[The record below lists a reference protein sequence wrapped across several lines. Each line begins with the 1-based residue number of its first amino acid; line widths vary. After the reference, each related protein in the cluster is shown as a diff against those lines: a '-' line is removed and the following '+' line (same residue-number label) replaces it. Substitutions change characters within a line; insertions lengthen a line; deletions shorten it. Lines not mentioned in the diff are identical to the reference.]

1 MSPSN
6 FAVDVFRVLVY
17 DLAAKRGDLLAL
29 PGRAEAIG
37 GSGLA
42 ALLFAKYGHP
52 GADPLDPA
60 QPLIFAIG
68 PATGYFPLMSKTV
81 CSFVSPYNR
90 FYTESHAGG
99 RSALALRFAGL
110 DALVVT
116 GKATRPSV
124 LVVGSRRL
132 ELLDAHYLW
141 GADVFT
147 TGKLLRKIAAGASGH
162 RSIMR
167 IGPAGETGSAY
178 ACINVDTYRHFGR
191 LGAGTVMGA
200 KHLKGLVVMGD
211 GDLPLPEDKN
221 YPKLF
226 KKVHEMVTSS
236 GMMEKYHNL
245 GTPANVLPLNE
256 LKSLPWRNLAATSDP
271 EADKI
276 SGEAF
281 AEKLLMHNAACSGCP
296 VGCIHVGMVREMFS
310 SSHRFAIH
318 QVAYDHEPNFA
329 AGPMLGVT
337 DPSEVLAIN
346 DMADRQGLDIIS
358 AGVGLA
364 WAVEATAK
372 GIISEKETEVKLTF
386 GDAAA
391 FKRALYLLGHK
402 ANDFYALLGQGT
414 LAAAAHYGGEDF
426 ACVLGQEMAGY
437 ATGETYFASQTV
449 AFRHSHLDTGAYSY
463 DQKHKEKDVG
473 AVVKFLVDDERERV
487 LLTCLVACL
496 FAREVYTPEV
506 VAEALTCLGY
516 GELAANI
523 DVAAEKARRARWR
536 QKAATGYD
544 PLVTRIPKRF
554 GEITTW
560 KGPVDV
566 AYMEALRQGYAR
578 AVVELSRPEAGEEK
592 TSPPTGEAQP
602 PRTS

>member
-1 MSPSN
+1 MSPDN
-6 FAVDVFRVLVY
+6 DLFRVLVY
-17 DLAAKRGDLLAL
+17 DLGRQRGDLVML
-29 PGRAEAIG
+29 PGRRERIG

-42 ALLFAKYGHP
+42 ALLYETYGRSD
-52 GADPLDPA
+52 AAPLDPG

-81 CSFVSPYNR
+81 CGFRSPYTGH
-90 FYTESHAGG
+90 YAESHAGG
-99 RSALALRFAGL
+99 RSALALRFAGY

-116 GKATRPSV
+116 GAATRLSV
-124 LVVGSRRL
+124 LVVGSRRI
-132 ELLDAHYLW
+132 ELLDVHYLR

-167 IGPAGETGSAY
+167 IGPAGENGSAY

-191 LGAGTVMGA
+191 LGAGAVMGA
-200 KHLKGLVVMGD
+200 KNLKGLALMGD
-211 GDLPLPEDKN
+211 GDLPLPEDKG
-221 YPKLF
+221 YSKLF
-226 KKVHEMVTSS
+226 KEIHDKVTAS

-271 EADKI
+271 DADKI

-281 AEKLLMHNAACSGCP
+281 AEKLLMHNAACAGCP

-329 AGPMLGVT
+329 AGPMLGVV
-337 DPSEVLAIN
+337 DPTEVLAIN

-358 AGVGLA
+358 AGVALA
-364 WAVEATAK
+364 WAAEATAK
-372 GIISEKETEVKLTF
+372 GLISEKETEVRLAF
-386 GDAAA
+386 GDVAA
-391 FKRALYLLGHK
+391 FKRALWLLGHR

-414 LAAAAHYGGEDF
+414 LVAAERHGGADF

-449 AFRHSHLDTGAYSY
+449 SFRHSHLDTGAYSY
-463 DQKHKEKDVG
+463 DQKHKEKDVD
-473 AVVKFLVDDERERV
+473 AVVRFLVDDERERV
-487 LLTCLVACL
+487 QLTCLVGCL
-496 FAREVYTPEV
+496 FAREVYKPEV
-506 VAEALTCLGY
+506 VQAVLACLGH
-516 GELAANI
+516 GELA
-523 DVAAEKARRARWR
+523 DGLDAASENARRARWR
-536 QKAATGYD
+536 LKIATGYD
-544 PLVTRIPKRF
+544 PLATRIPGRF
-554 GEITTW
+554 TEIATW
-560 KGPVDV
+560 KGPVD
-566 AYMEALRQGYAR
+566 AGYMEALRQGYAR
-578 AVVELSRPEAGEEK
+578 AVLDLAAPPAPAAG
-592 TSPPTGEAQP
+592 
-602 PRTS
+602 

>member
-1 MSPSN
+1 MLPEN
-6 FAVDVFRVLVY
+6 DLFRVLVY
-17 DLAAKRGDLLAL
+17 DVGQKRGELVEL
-29 PGRAEAIG
+29 PGRGQVIG

-42 ALLFAKYGHP
+42 ALLYEKYGQPAAPAFDP
-52 GADPLDPA
+52 G
-60 QPLIFAIG
+60 QPLVFAIG

-81 CSFVSPYNR
+81 CGFKSPYNEN
-90 FYTESHAGG
+90 YAESHAGG
-99 RSALALRFAGL
+99 RSALALRFAGY

-116 GKATRPSV
+116 GRAARPSV
-124 LVVGSRRL
+124 LVVGSRRI
-132 ELLDAHYLW
+132 ELLDVHYLW

-162 RSIMR
+162 RSILR
-167 IGPAGETGSAY
+167 IGPAGENGCAY

-191 LGAGTVMGA
+191 LGAGAVMGA
-200 KHLKGLVVMGD
+200 KQVKGIVLQGD
-211 GDLPLPEDKN
+211 GDLPLPGDKG
-221 YPKLF
+221 YAKLF
-226 KKVHEMVTSS
+226 KEIHDKVTSS

-310 SSHRFAIH
+310 TSHRFAIH

-364 WAVEATAK
+364 WAVEATQK
-372 GIISEKETEVKLTF
+372 GLISDADTEVKLAF

-391 FKRALYLLGHK
+391 FKRALWLLGHK

-414 LAAAAHYGGEDF
+414 LVAAKHYGGADF

-463 DQKHKEKDVG
+463 DQKHKEKDVD
-473 AVVKFLVDDERERV
+473 AVVRFLIADERERV
-487 LLTCLVACL
+487 LLTCLVGCL
-496 FAREVYTPEV
+496 FAREVYKPDV
-506 VAEALTCLGY
+506 VAAVLTCLGQ
-516 GELAANI
+516 GELAGDLDA
-523 DVAAEKARRARWR
+523 AAERARRARWR
-536 QKAATGYD
+536 LKLATGYD
-544 PLVTRIPKRF
+544 PLATAIPRRF
-554 GEITTW
+554 AEIATW
-560 KGPVDV
+560 KGPVDA
-566 AYMEALRQGYAR
+566 AYMEALRLGYAR
-578 AVVELSRPEAGEEK
+578 AVLELGEAEEK
-592 TSPPTGEAQP
+592 REEA
-602 PRTS
+602 

>member
-1 MSPSN
+1 MSPTN
-6 FAVDVFRVLVY
+6 NDRDLFRVLVY
-17 DLAAKRGDLLAL
+17 DLSARRGDIVLL
-29 PGRAEAIG
+29 PGRGQYIG

-42 ALLFAKYGHP
+42 ALLFEKYGLP
-52 GADPLDPA
+52 GAPPFDPG

-81 CSFVSPYNR
+81 CGFKSPYNGN
-90 FYTESHAGG
+90 YAESHAGG
-99 RSALALRFAGL
+99 RSALALRFAGF

-116 GKATRPSV
+116 GKAARLSA
-124 LVVGSRRL
+124 LVVGARRI
-132 ELLDAHYLW
+132 ELLDVHYLR

-167 IGPAGETGSAY
+167 IGPAGENGSAY

-191 LGAGTVMGA
+191 LGAGAVMGA
-200 KHLKGLVVMGD
+200 KNCKALVVMGD
-211 GDLPLPEDKN
+211 GDLPLPEDRA
-221 YPKLF
+221 YAKLF
-226 KKVHEMVTSS
+226 KDIHEKVTSS

-245 GTPANVLPLNE
+245 GTPANVLPLNA
-256 LKSLPWRNLAATSDP
+256 LKSLPWRNLAATTDP

-281 AEKLLMHNAACSGCP
+281 AEKLLMHNAACAGCP

-310 SSHRFAIH
+310 ASHRFAIH

-346 DMADRQGLDIIS
+346 DVADRQGLDIIS
-358 AGVGLA
+358 AGVALA
-364 WAVEATAK
+364 WAVEATQK
-372 GIISEKETEVKLTF
+372 GLVSEKETEVKLSF

-391 FKRALYLLGHK
+391 FKRAMWLLGHK
-402 ANDFYALLGQGT
+402 VNDFYAALGQGA
-414 LAAAAHYGGEDF
+414 LVAAKQYGGEDF

-449 AFRHSHLDTGAYSY
+449 SFRHSHLDTGAYSY
-463 DQKHKEKDVG
+463 DQKHKEKDVD

-496 FAREVYTPEV
+496 FAREVYKPEV
-506 VAEALTCLGY
+506 VAAALSCLGH
-516 GELAANI
+516 GELAAGI
-523 DVAAEKARRARWR
+523 DAAAENARRARWR
-536 QKAATGYD
+536 LKLATGYD
-544 PLVTRIPKRF
+544 PLATRIPKRF
-554 GEITTW
+554 AEIETW
-560 KGPVDV
+560 KGPVDA
-566 AYMEALRQGYAR
+566 AYMEALRAGYAA
-578 AVVELSRPEAGEEK
+578 AVLSLGA
-592 TSPPTGEAQP
+592 PPPSA
-602 PRTS
+602 

>member
-1 MSPSN
+1 MSPSDN
-6 FAVDVFRVLVY
+6 DKDLFRVLVY
-17 DLAAKRGDLLAL
+17 DLSQGRGDLVMV
-29 PGRAEAIG
+29 PGRGSWIG

-42 ALLFAKYGHP
+42 ALLYSKYGLP
-52 GADPLDPA
+52 GEAPFDPR

-81 CSFVSPYNR
+81 CGFKSPYNAN
-90 FYTESHAGG
+90 YAESHAGG

-116 GKATRPSV
+116 GRAPRLSV
-124 LVVGSRRL
+124 LVVGSRRI
-132 ELLDAHYLW
+132 ELIDVHFLR

-167 IGPAGETGSAY
+167 IGPAGENGSAY

-191 LGAGTVMGA
+191 LGAGAVMGA
-200 KHLKGLVVMGD
+200 KNCKAVVLQGD
-211 GDLPLPEDKN
+211 GDLPLPEDKS

-226 KKVHEMVTSS
+226 KDIHEKVTAS

-256 LKSLPWRNLAATSDP
+256 LKSLPWRNLAATSDS
-271 EADKI
+271 EAEKI

-310 SSHRFAIH
+310 ASHRFAIH

-337 DPSEVLAIN
+337 DPTEVLAIN
-346 DMADRQGLDIIS
+346 DVADRQGLDIIS
-358 AGVGLA
+358 AGVALA
-364 WAVEATAK
+364 WAVEATTK
-372 GIISEKETEVKLTF
+372 GLIAEKETEVRLTF

-391 FKRALYLLGHK
+391 FKRAIWLLGHK
-402 ANDFYALLGQGT
+402 ANDFYAALGQGA
-414 LAAAAHYGGEDF
+414 LVAASQYGGEDF

-463 DQKHKEKDVG
+463 DQKHKEKDVD

-496 FAREVYTPEV
+496 FAREVYKPEV
-506 VAEALTCLGY
+506 VAEVLSCLGH

-523 DVAAEKARRARWR
+523 DAASEHARRERWR
-536 QKAATGYD
+536 RKMETGYD
-544 PLVTRIPKRF
+544 PINTHIPKRF
-554 GEITTW
+554 SEITTW
-560 KGPVDV
+560 KGPVDA
-566 AYMEALRQGYAR
+566 AYMEALRQGYAK
-578 AVVELSRPEAGEEK
+578 AVLQLAAPA
-592 TSPPTGEAQP
+592 PDA
-602 PRTS
+602 

>member
-1 MSPSN
+1 MSN
-6 FAVDVFRVLVY
+6 EANDLFRVLVY
-17 DLAAKRGDLLAL
+17 DLERGRGELAIL
-29 PGRAEAIG
+29 PGRRAYLG

-42 ALLFAKYGHP
+42 ALLYEKYGLP
-52 GADPLDPA
+52 TAPAFDPR

-81 CSFVSPYNR
+81 CGFKSPYNGN
-90 FYTESHAGG
+90 YAESHAGG
-99 RSALALRFAGL
+99 RSALALRFAGF

-116 GKATRPSV
+116 GKAARLST
-124 LVVGSRRL
+124 LVVGSRRI
-132 ELLDAHYLW
+132 ELLDVHYLR

-167 IGPAGETGSAY
+167 IGPAGENGSAY

-191 LGAGTVMGA
+191 LGAGAVMGA
-200 KHLKGLVVMGD
+200 KNCKALVVMGD
-211 GDLPLPEDKN
+211 GDLALPEDKA

-226 KKVHEMVTSS
+226 KDIHDKVTAS

-245 GTPANVLPLNE
+245 GTPANVLPLNA
-256 LKSLPWRNLAATSDP
+256 LKSLPWRNLAATTDP

-281 AEKLLMHNAACSGCP
+281 AEKLLMHNAACAGCP

-310 SSHRFAIH
+310 ASHRFAIH

-346 DMADRQGLDIIS
+346 DVADRQGLDIIS
-358 AGVGLA
+358 AGVALA
-364 WAVEATAK
+364 WAVEATQK
-372 GIISEKETEVKLTF
+372 GLVSEKETEVKLAF

-391 FKRALYLLGHK
+391 FKRAMWLLGHK
-402 ANDFYALLGQGT
+402 VNDFYAALGQGA
-414 LAAAAHYGGEDF
+414 LVAARQYGGEDF

-449 AFRHSHLDTGAYSY
+449 SFRHSHLDTGAYSY
-463 DQKHKEKDVG
+463 DQKHKEKDVD

-496 FAREVYTPEV
+496 FAREVYKPEV
-506 VAEALTCLGY
+506 VAAALSCLGH
-516 GELAANI
+516 GELAAGI
-523 DVAAEKARRARWR
+523 DAAAENARRARWR
-536 QKAATGYD
+536 LKLATGYD
-544 PLVTRIPKRF
+544 PLATRIPKRF
-554 GEITTW
+554 AEIETW
-560 KGPVDV
+560 KGPVDA
-566 AYMEALRQGYAR
+566 AYMEALRAGYAA
-578 AVVELSRPEAGEEK
+578 AVLSLGAPLPSA
-592 TSPPTGEAQP
+592 
-602 PRTS
+602 

>member
-1 MSPSN
+1 MLPEN
-6 FAVDVFRVLVY
+6 DLFRVLVY
-17 DLAAKRGDLLAL
+17 DVGQKRGELVEL
-29 PGRAEAIG
+29 PGRGQVIG

-42 ALLFAKYGHP
+42 ALLYEKYGQP
-52 GADPLDPA
+52 AAPAFDPD
-60 QPLIFAIG
+60 QPLVFAIG

-81 CSFVSPYNR
+81 CGFKSPYNEN
-90 FYTESHAGG
+90 YAESHAGG
-99 RSALALRFAGL
+99 RSALALRFAGY

-116 GKATRPSV
+116 GRAARPSV
-124 LVVGSRRL
+124 LVVGSRRI
-132 ELLDAHYLW
+132 ELLDVHYLW

-162 RSIMR
+162 RSILR
-167 IGPAGETGSAY
+167 IGPAGENGCAY

-191 LGAGTVMGA
+191 LGAGAVMGA
-200 KHLKGLVVMGD
+200 KQMKGIVLQGD
-211 GDLPLPEDKN
+211 GDQPLPGDKG
-221 YPKLF
+221 YAKLF
-226 KKVHEMVTSS
+226 KEIHDKVTSS

-281 AEKLLMHNAACSGCP
+281 AEKLLMHNAACAGCP

-310 SSHRFAIH
+310 TSHRFAIH

-364 WAVEATAK
+364 WAVEATQK
-372 GIISEKETEVKLTF
+372 GLISDADTEVKLAF

-391 FKRALYLLGHK
+391 FKRALWLLGHK

-414 LAAAAHYGGEDF
+414 LAAARHYGGADF

-463 DQKHKEKDVG
+463 DQKHKEKDMD
-473 AVVKFLVDDERERV
+473 AVVRFLIADERERV
-487 LLTCLVACL
+487 LLTCLVGCL
-496 FAREVYTPEV
+496 FAREVYKPDI
-506 VAEALTCLGY
+506 VAAVLTCLGY
-516 GELAANI
+516 GELAGDLDA
-523 DVAAEKARRARWR
+523 AAERARCARWR
-536 QKAATGYD
+536 LKLATGYD
-544 PLVTRIPKRF
+544 PLATAIPRRF
-554 GEITTW
+554 AEVATW
-560 KGPVDV
+560 KGPVDA

-578 AVVELSRPEAGEEK
+578 AVLELGRGE
-592 TSPPTGEAQP
+592 
-602 PRTS
+602 R

>member
-1 MSPSN
+1 MSPTN
-6 FAVDVFRVLVY
+6 NDRDLFRVLVY
-17 DLAAKRGDLLAL
+17 DLSARRGDIVLMS
-29 PGRAEAIG
+29 GRGQYIG

-42 ALLFAKYGHP
+42 ALLFEKYGLP
-52 GADPLDPA
+52 GAPPFDPG

-81 CSFVSPYNR
+81 CGFKSPYNGN
-90 FYTESHAGG
+90 YAESHAGG
-99 RSALALRFAGL
+99 RSALALRFAGF

-116 GKATRPSV
+116 GKAARLSA
-124 LVVGSRRL
+124 LVVGARHI
-132 ELLDAHYLW
+132 ELLDVHYLR

-167 IGPAGETGSAY
+167 IGPAGENGSAY

-191 LGAGTVMGA
+191 LGAGAVMGA
-200 KHLKGLVVMGD
+200 KNCKALVVMGD
-211 GDLPLPEDKN
+211 GDLALPEDKA

-226 KKVHEMVTSS
+226 KDIHDKVTAS

-245 GTPANVLPLNE
+245 GTPANVLPLNA
-256 LKSLPWRNLAATSDP
+256 LKSLPWRNLAATTDP

-281 AEKLLMHNAACSGCP
+281 AEKLLMHNAACAGCP

-310 SSHRFAIH
+310 ASHRFAIH

-346 DMADRQGLDIIS
+346 DVADRQGLDIIS
-358 AGVGLA
+358 AGVALA
-364 WAVEATAK
+364 WAVEATQK
-372 GIISEKETEVKLTF
+372 GLVSEKETEVKLSF

-391 FKRALYLLGHK
+391 FKRAMWLLGHK
-402 ANDFYALLGQGT
+402 VNDFYAALGQGA
-414 LAAAAHYGGEDF
+414 LVAARQYGGEDF

-449 AFRHSHLDTGAYSY
+449 SFRHSHLDTGAYSY
-463 DQKHKEKDVG
+463 DQKHKEKDVD

-496 FAREVYTPEV
+496 FAREVYKPEV
-506 VAEALTCLGY
+506 VAAALSCLGH
-516 GELAANI
+516 GELAAGI
-523 DVAAEKARRARWR
+523 DAAAENARRARWR
-536 QKAATGYD
+536 LKLATGYD
-544 PLVTRIPKRF
+544 PLATRIPKRF
-554 GEITTW
+554 AEIETW
-560 KGPVDV
+560 KGPVDA
-566 AYMEALRQGYAR
+566 AYMEALRAGYAA
-578 AVVELSRPEAGEEK
+578 AVLSLGAPLPSA
-592 TSPPTGEAQP
+592 
-602 PRTS
+602 